1 MKRLILFV
9 LVLLIVGLSLF
20 LYLRPR
26 PVKETFSAMGTQ
38 FSITVKSRNAKEDI
52 SAAKQRILALEKLLN
67 RFDKKSEIGR
77 LNRGEK
83 FNLSEDTRKCLA
95 LAEKA
100 KQMTGGAF
108 DVRYAGPLNLDGIG
122 KGFAV
127 EEARRLLLK
136 RRVKSAIIDCGSSIA
151 VIGDKYRIGVKHPR
165 KKDELLGIITLN
177 PGEGLSTSGDYEQGR
192 HIIDPRSK
200 KPAAKCQ
207 AVTVVCEDAGL
218 ADGLSTGIFVMDP
231 IKSVCLAQAL
241 DIKVLIVSTDGKIYE
256 HFGPQLRLFVD
267 KI

>member
-1 MKRLILFV
+1 MKRLFLFLFV
-9 LVLLIVGLSLF
+9 LLLISLSLF
-20 LYLRPR
+20 LYLRPQ
-26 PVKETFSAMGTQ
+26 PAKETFSAMGTQ
-38 FSITVKSRNAKEDI
+38 FSITVKSRHAKEDL
-52 SAAKQRILALEKLLN
+52 SAAKQRILEIEKLLS
-67 RFDKKSEIGR
+67 RFDKTSEVGR

-83 FNLSEDTRKCLA
+83 FSLSEDTIKCLK
-95 LAEKA
+95 LADKA
-100 KQMTGGAF
+100 KQMTNGAF
-108 DVRYAGPLNLDGIG
+108 DARYRGILNLDGIG

-207 AVTVVCEDAGL
+207 AVTVVCPDAGL

-231 IKSVCLAQAL
+231 IKSVSLARDL
-241 DIKVLIVSTDGKIYE
+241 DIKVLIISTDGKIYE
-256 HFGPQLRLFVD
+256 HFGPQLRLFFD